1 MMDGDGTTGTPRTAG
16 MMLRTA
22 REAQGLTLSDIAQ
35 RTRIPLRHLEAVE
48 DSKFQAL
55 PSTTYAMGFGRAYA
69 RAVNIDE
76 TEVARA
82 LRAELAANYQRPEP
96 LQDLEPIDVRRGPS
110 GGLVAI
116 AAAVAIVLLL
126 AVGLYFGTSLFR
138 QDEPAN
144 PAATVASDLGMIAT
158 PTPAPAP
165 AANVAAPAAA
175 PVGSGGQVTLTA
187 TGPVWVRIF
196 DDTGTLANKEMAAGE
211 RFDVPMTARNPQI
224 RTGRPDLLT
233 VTLNGSNIP
242 PLGTAERA
250 ITAAISADALRARAT
265 SAAPAATP
273 DPAG

>member
-16 MMLRTA
+16 MMLRSA

-69 RAVNIDE
+69 RAVDVDE
-76 TEVARA
+76 TDIARA

-110 GGLVAI
+110 GGLVA
-116 AAAVAIVLLL
+116 AAAAIAIVLLL
-126 AVGLYFGTSLFR
+126 AVALYFGTSLFR
-138 QDEPAN
+138 RDEPAA
-144 PAATVASDLGMIAT
+144 PAATVAGDLGML
-158 PTPAPAP
+158 PAPIP
-165 AANVAAPAAA
+165 TAAPGGATV
-175 PVGSGGQVTLTA
+175 PVAQQPASGGQVTLTA

-196 DDTGTLANKEMAAGE
+196 DDSGTLVNKEMAANE
-211 RFDVPMTARNPQI
+211 RYDVPETAKNPQI

-233 VTLNGSNIP
+233 VTLNGSNVP

-250 ITAAISADALRARAT
+250 ITAGISADAIRARA
-265 SAAPAATP
+265 APTP
-273 DPAG
+273 TPSPAG